1 MLPSRIFIPPGRVD
15 FFLFSFWQNRFNNS
29 ARSFDTRGIVSN
41 WTAFLFQMKN
51 FCIFKNVRLF
61 LANRIFVFVE
71 TFERVWKVEF

>member
-51 FCIFKNVRLF
+51 CIFAYLKMCVYSSQIEYLYS
-61 LANRIFVFVE
+61 
-71 TFERVWKVEF
+71 